1 MRKILSEIQ
10 SGQFAKG
17 WVLENQANRPMF
29 HSINEQ
35 EKHHPLEV
43 VGREL
48 RAKMPFIQSKKKGV
62 VGSAKG

>member
-1 MRKILSEIQ
+1 
-10 SGQFAKG
+10 
-17 WVLENQANRPMF
+17 MF
-29 HSINEQ
+29 HAINEQ
-35 EKHHPLEV
+35 EKQHPLEV